1 MRDIEVSR
9 KEENGRVTLTFRF
22 KSIGQLID
30 PDDPSSLPDTELTE
44 LAKETIAGYIDEYR
58 VKKPMSLVISLPAGE
73 IQADGSR
80 LIPEAIRRNFA
91 FHIQDIMHD
100 LVLSRRE
107 GIYSLVIAIGNAF
120 VAILF
125 LYLVSS
131 AEIPLESF
139 PTVLIAGFITILN
152 WVTIWDTYEHF
163 VFDYRDLLRKRRL
176 YEKLSRIPISVKEY

>member
-1 MRDIEVSR
+1 MRDIVVSR
-9 KEENGRVTLTFRF
+9 REENGGVTLSFGF
-22 KSIGQLID
+22 KSVGQLID
-30 PDDPSSLPDTELTE
+30 PDDPSPLPDTELTE
-44 LAKETIAGYIDEYR
+44 PAEGTIFGYLDEYR
-58 VKKPMSLVISLPAGE
+58 VKKPVSLVISLPAAE
-73 IQADGSR
+73 IPVDGSR
-80 LIPEAIRRNFA
+80 LIPETVWRHFA
-91 FHIQDIMHD
+91 FHVQDVRHE

-107 GIYSLVIAIGNAF
+107 GIYSLVIATGNAL

-163 VFDYRDLLRKRRL
+163 VFDYRSIWRKKQL
-176 YEKLSRIPISVKEY
+176 YEKISRIPISVEGY

>member
-44 LAKETIAGYIDEYR
+44 LAEETIAGYIDEYR
-58 VKKPMSLVISLPAGE
+58 VKKPMSLVISLPPGE
-73 IQADGSR
+73 IPADGSR
-80 LIPEAIRRNFA
+80 LIPEAIRRHFT
-91 FHIQDIMHD
+91 FHIQDVRHD

-107 GIYSLVIAIGNAF
+107 GTYSLIIAIGNALI
-120 VAILF
+120 AILF
-125 LYLVSS
+125 LSLAMSS
-131 AEIPLESF
+131 EIPLESF
-139 PTVLIAGFITILN
+139 PIMLIAGFITILN

-163 VFDYRDLLRKRRL
+163 MYDYRDLLRKRRL
-176 YEKLSRIPISVKEY
+176 YEKLSRIPISVEGY